1 MNSTKS
7 FQKAKLIYIPNNT
20 VKRFIRRALP
30 YFPTLFPMLD
40 IANLREKIKMYFT
53 VTLHFTDCHRT
64 FNILNLFTIYL
75 SL

>member
-20 VKRFIRRALP
+20 VKKFRWRALP

-40 IANLREKIKMYFT
+40 IANLREKIKTHFT
-53 VTLHFTDCHRT
+53 VTLYFTDCHRT
-64 FNILNLFTIYL
+64 SNILNLFTICI